1 MVGVAG
7 VLVFRYFGVS
17 VFRGFGGS
25 GFRGL
30 GGWCEFWEEDF

>member
-1 MVGVAG
+1 VVGVAG